1 MIKIVKLKNALDKL
15 FYPKSVAVVGASS
28 NSRSL
33 AYRNLKLIKDFGFE
47 GSLYAVNPRGEES
60 NGVPGF
66 QSLRYIEGD
75 VDFCVISVPADN
87 VVQVAM
93 ECVEKSIPVAQIL
106 TSGFGESGQEGHRLE
121 NELLKATKGATRLVG
136 PNCIGI
142 YSAPGNLN
150 FVAGAEKSVGKI
162 SIASQSGGLSIDMLS
177 SVKTR
182 GLYLNKL
189 ISMGNCLDLDPVDFL
204 RYFGQDPDTDVI
216 GFYLEGLRR
225 GRDFVD
231 ALNEVCRIKPVVI
244 LKGGRTSLGSKSAA
258 SHTNSLA
265 GEHVIWQSAI
275 TQAGGINVES
285 VEELLSTLTALQ
297 SSVPRPKSRGIAFV
311 GNGGGNTVLATDLL
325 AERGLTLASLSQDSK
340 DRMSAIK
347 MPAGSTV
354 GNPTDTPV
362 SALNK
367 SGGEAIGQVVNGLMQ
382 SPEVGGLVLH
392 FNLLPFINYENR
404 KDIADGLCQAIL
416 AVGKV
421 DKPVYVAL
429 YGNPDKEIEELRVSI
444 LEAVHKAQLPCFQS
458 IGEAV
463 KVLARV
469 YHWMQRKPADTST
482 IAPPPSESL
491 LNEARTIL
499 ANARKAGCKCLTQ
512 EDAFRII
519 SLFGIP
525 SPEMMV
531 AKDQNDA
538 VTKAAAIGFPVVM
551 KIDSADIVHKTE
563 VDGVR
568 VGLKCEQDVLKA
580 YNEIMASAVSACPS
594 ARINGVIIQAM
605 APKPLQEMICGLKQD
620 AVFGPVIVLGSGG
633 ILVELLRDASMRV
646 LPLRPGESELMWQEL
661 KISKLLNGYRGQDK
675 ADTKSLED
683 LIQRVANIGSYLPE
697 IAEMDLNPVMVSEDG
712 QGIKVVDSRIIIK
725 D

>member
-1 MIKIVKLKNALDKL
+1 VIKIIDLKIALDKL

-28 NSRSL
+28 NPRSL
-33 AYRNLKLIKDFGFE
+33 AYRNLKLIKEFGFQ

-66 QSLRYIEGD
+66 SSLRNIGGD
-75 VDFCVISVPADN
+75 IDFCIIAVPAQE
-87 VVQVAM
+87 VVQVASDCM
-93 ECVEKSIPVAQIL
+93 EKGIPVAQIL
-106 TSGFGESGQEGHRLE
+106 TSGFGESGQEGHRRE
-121 NELLKATKGATRLVG
+121 NELLSATAGTTRLVG
-136 PNCIGI
+136 PNCMGI
-142 YSAPGNLN
+142 YSAPGKLN

-177 SVKTR
+177 SAKTR

-189 ISMGNCLDLDPVDFL
+189 ISIGNCLDLDPVDFL
-204 RYFGQDPDTDVI
+204 KYFGQDPDTDVI

-225 GRDFVD
+225 GQEFIHV
-231 ALNEVCRIKPVVI
+231 LNDVCRTKPVVV

-265 GEHVIWQSAI
+265 GENAIWQSAI
-275 TQAGGINVES
+275 SQAGGINVES
-285 VEELLSTLTALQ
+285 VEELLATLTALQ
-297 SSVPRPKSRGIAFV
+297 GFVPRPMSRGIAFV

-340 DRMSAIK
+340 ERMSAIK

-367 SGGEAIGQVVNGLMQ
+367 SGGEAIGLVVNELIQ
-382 SPEVGGLVLH
+382 SPEVGGLILH

-404 KDIADGLCQAIL
+404 KDIANGLCQAIL
-416 AVGKV
+416 AVGKG

-429 YGNPDKEIEELRVSI
+429 YGNPDKEIEELRVRI
-444 LEAVHKAQLPCFQS
+444 LEAVHQAQLPCFQS

-469 YHWMQRKPADTST
+469 YHWMRRKPADTSPVVT
-482 IAPPPSESL
+482 PPP
-491 LNEARTIL
+491 EAVLKEAGTIL
-499 ANARKAGCKCLTQ
+499 ANARKAGYKCLTQ
-512 EDAFRII
+512 EDAFRMIH
-519 SLFGIP
+519 LFGIP
-525 SPEMMV
+525 SPKMMV
-531 AKDQNDA
+531 ARDQNEA
-538 VTKAAAIGFPVVM
+538 VTKAGAIGFPVVM

-568 VGLKCEQDVLKA
+568 VGLQCEEDVIRA
-580 YNEIMASAVSACPS
+580 YQEIIASVLHACPT
-594 ARINGVIIQAM
+594 ACINGVLIQAM
-605 APKPLQEMICGLKQD
+605 EPKPMQEMICGLKQD
-620 AVFGPVIVLGSGG
+620 AVFGPVLVLGSGG
-633 ILVELLRDASMRV
+633 ILVELLKDVSMRV
-646 LPLRPGESELMWQEL
+646 LPLRPDEGAQMWREL
-661 KISKLLNGYRGQDK
+661 KVSSLLNGYRGQER
-675 ADTKSLED
+675 ADTQSLED
-683 LIQRVANIGSYLPE
+683 LIQRIAAIGSYVPE
-697 IAEMDLNPVMVSEDG
+697 IAEMDLNPVMVNANG

-725 D
+725 